1 MAWSFFP
8 EILRGAHPFSLI
20 LTISAPI
27 WESGVMIRFMGRFWM
42 EASPVSSDTKSCP
55 ARIPEM
61 RRVVVPLLPTS
72 RVFVGALRPW
82 RPFPWTRI
90 SPFVFSMSMPIFW
103 KQEMVER
110 QSAPSRKFVILVVPS
125 AREPNITALWEMDL
139 SPGMAREP
147 DNFFA
152 FLISIINTSFIYQRS
167 QIL

>member
-8 EILRGAHPFSLI
+8 EILSGAHPFPLR

-27 WESGVMIRFMGRFWM
+27 WESGVMIRFIGRFWM

-72 RVFVGALRPW
+72 RVSDGALRPW

-90 SPFVFSMSMPIFW
+90 SPSVFSMLIPIFR
-103 KQEMVER
+103 KQEIVER

-125 AREPNITALWEMDL
+125 AREPNMTAL
-139 SPGMAREP
+139 
-147 DNFFA
+147 
-152 FLISIINTSFIYQRS
+152 
-167 QIL
+167 